1 MLMCFYI
8 GYAIG
13 HMYAHNSQHFR
24 VPNINSELEDIN
36 IDYTPDKDK
45 ESSSGSD
52 SDPESMSSIPN
63 LMDADDKD
71 DNRMYI
77 SE

>member
-1 MLMCFYI
+1 MLMHFYI
-8 GYAIG
+8 GYTVG
-13 HMYAHNSQHFR
+13 HMYTHNSQHFR
-24 VPNINSELEDIN
+24 VPDINSELEDIN
-36 IDYTPDKDK
+36 IIYNPDKD

-52 SDPESMSSIPN
+52 SNSESTSLIPDP
-63 LMDADDKD
+63 MDTDDED